1 MNESVPSDAVVV
13 TPEVSCEDFALLKDN
28 DTAGSEGKRI
38 YSVGTLR
45 YTVAGLVMV
54 STWLLWGD
62 FCSTVYGILFGNFL
76 PLYLHGLKAS
86 NGLIAFL
93 SSSVGGAANILFLPN
108 ISMWTDRHRSRWGR
122 RMPFLFW
129 TAPLIALDLVGMGYS
144 SQIGGWLHGMVVPLH
159 VFSQTQVALAVMSVL
174 VVIAAALQ
182 MVLYNVYQ
190 FLLRDVVPQEV
201 MPWFLTLFRVVGVV
215 AGFLFQWFFFRYIV
229 EHPQILC
236 AGVGLLFLSSFL
248 LICWRVREGN
258 YPPPPPRRA
267 VGVVKN
273 VLVSYRRYFREC
285 MSVGIYRNYVLVFI
299 LFLAGNAAAGTF
311 STLFGIKTLGISAG
325 EYGRIL
331 ALSTLVSGAVYVLM
345 GYVCKHWHAVGA
357 SMASLALLAAGQ
369 AAVFFLVWNQSGW
382 LVWSLA
388 MAIPTVGWGLA
399 SFVLTMMLFP
409 AENFGQLSS
418 SLNAIGYGSLLVTGV
433 LIGRFMDFFGGNYRM
448 AFMIS
453 LVCYTGAL
461 VPMYAVYR
469 GWKRH
474 GGPEHY
480 VPPLPQP
487 YHGESGTTI

>member
-1 MNESVPSDAVVV
+1 MSEITPITAVAVVPAEENRGDIPLSGHADGITV
-13 TPEVSCEDFALLKDN
+13 GVR
-28 DTAGSEGKRI
+28 RI

-93 SSSVGGAANILFLPN
+93 CSSVGGATNILLLPN
-108 ISMWTDRHRSRWGR
+108 ISMWSDRHRSRWGR
-122 RMPFLFW
+122 RVPFLFW
-129 TAPLIALDLVGMGYS
+129 TAPLIALDLIGMGYS
-144 SQIGGWLHGMVVPLH
+144 SQIGAWLHGVVVPLH
-159 VFSQTQVALAVMSVL
+159 VFSQTQVALAVMSLL

-229 EHPQILC
+229 KHPQILC

-248 LICWRVREGN
+248 LICWRVREGD
-258 YPPPPPRRA
+258 YPPPPPHP
-267 VGVVKN
+267 VGGAAAR
-273 VLVSYRRYFREC
+273 VLTSYRRYFRDC
-285 MSVGIYRNYVLVFI
+285 MSVGIYRNYVFVFI
-299 LFLAGNAAAGTF
+299 LVLAGNAAAGTF

-382 LVWSLA
+382 LMWSLA

-448 AFMIS
+448 AFVIS
-453 LVCYTGAL
+453 LVCYTTAPIGCAIMCGF
-461 VPMYAVYR
+461 VFWPT
-469 GWKRH
+469 G
-474 GGPEHY
+474 
-480 VPPLPQP
+480 
-487 YHGESGTTI
+487 

>member
-1 MNESVPSDAVVV
+1 MNEISPGAPV
-13 TPEVSCEDFALLKDN
+13 L
-28 DTAGSEGKRI
+28 TASEGCLEELSTSGGDGASAVGVQGI
-38 YSVGTLR
+38 YCVGTLR
-45 YTVAGLVMV
+45 YTLAGLAIV

-93 SSSVGGAANILFLPN
+93 SSSVGGAANILLLPN
-108 ISMWTDRHRSRWGR
+108 ISMWSDRHRGRWGR
-122 RMPFLFW
+122 RIPFLFW
-129 TAPLIALDLVGMGYS
+129 TAPLIAMDLIGMGYS
-144 SQIGGWLHGMVVPLH
+144 SQIGVWLRDVIAPLH
-159 VFSQTQVALAVMSVL
+159 AFSATAIALAVMSVL
-174 VVIAAALQ
+174 VVIAAAMQ
-182 MVLYNVYQ
+182 MILFNVYQ
-190 FLLRDVVPQEV
+190 FLLRDVVPLGV

-229 EHPQILC
+229 AHPQILC
-236 AGVGLLFLSSFL
+236 AGVGLLFLTSFL

-258 YPPPPPRRA
+258 YPPPPPRPAGGA
-267 VGVVKN
+267 VTN

-299 LFLAGNAAAGTF
+299 LFLAGNTAAGTF

-345 GYVCKHWHAVGA
+345 GCVCKHWNAVGT

-369 AAVFFLVWNQSGW
+369 AAVFFLVWNQTGW

-409 AENFGQLSS
+409 AEKFGQLSS
-418 SLNAIGYGSLLVTGV
+418 SLNAIGCGSLLVTGV
-433 LIGRFMDFFGGNYRM
+433 LIGCFMDFFGGNYRV
-448 AFMIS
+448 AFVIS
-453 LVCYTGAL
+453 LVCYTAAL

-480 VPPLPQP
+480 VPPVPQTP
-487 YHGESGTTI
+487 